1 MQLLEAIYPGQVL
14 NVELVCKGRTSEA
27 RLLRSLS
34 SARNRLDYLYETPD
48 EDPLDQAPQTL
59 LGRIFGV
66 FTPKHTRDELIRD
79 LERNIVQIRTEVE
92 TRKQEPVRDFMGCAF
107 LSFRSAAAA
116 ASVLRDFPVRLVRD
130 SANVVSV
137 QPGAND
143 EVIIGRHDRVS
154 STWSLPHFRNLYRGT
169 VNLLPPRLRE
179 RLMSSSNSSIDLH
192 HTPRSQQ
199 RLMRTSS
206 EQDEPVSIQ
215 VAISRLR
222 KMKAERAPKSGDII
236 WNNIGLSFFERTVRE
251 MIVQVLVF
259 AVLILFTSPVA
270 MLTALKLVFA
280 EVSLLSD
287 QAMLFGN
294 GVHGNLTLPHPNPF
308 NETIDFP
315 FVNLNGDDGNAAQ
328 TISEDFL
335 DLLPDFLTSNTF
347 LRSALLNYLPVL
359 TLAIIFAAVPSVLR
373 LTCALEGYPTHS
385 AQEMS
390 VFRKTSFYYV
400 MNAVVL
406 PSLALNTASEF
417 LEMIY
422 KQSNGGA
429 NVYNTLPILQ
439 RLFSGDIAFFLCTY
453 LVQLALTG
461 SVFWLMRLPSSFSMM
476 VRRRIALTPLEA
488 AEAKCTDIFD
498 YPRHYAYTVT
508 VMSICLLFGF
518 MAPLIWWFA
527 LLYFVC
533 KHLVDIYTIRYV
545 HPRSHI
551 DGRLPRLSSKF
562 ILTWTTVSQFSLAA
576 IFYLQGWVHA
586 AVLTLFLCVL
596 TLACCLSVNA
606 HVGNRIMRYIADLR
620 DRAIKKVMSVGGQ
633 GYNWMPSPSLVSSSS
648 SSSTQ
653 SFAGS
658 HESDA
663 LLVKPQSPR
672 TLSAPGEYDK
682 TVWSEEPEFASS
694 EPEKLDMGPHFDDDT
709 EQLRSHQHTV
719 PRETNENNSCISDD
733 DDEET
738 DINDIVLE
746 RDVESAPTRR
756 VLEYG
761 TCNTAT
767 SQNVRSA

>member
-1 MQLLEAIYPGQVL
+1 
-14 NVELVCKGRTSEA
+14 
-27 RLLRSLS
+27 
-34 SARNRLDYLYETPD
+34 
-48 EDPLDQAPQTL
+48 
-59 LGRIFGV
+59 
-66 FTPKHTRDELIRD
+66 
-79 LERNIVQIRTEVE
+79 
-92 TRKQEPVRDFMGCAF
+92 
-107 LSFRSAAAA
+107 
-116 ASVLRDFPVRLVRD
+116 
-130 SANVVSV
+130 
-137 QPGAND
+137 
-143 EVIIGRHDRVS
+143 
-154 STWSLPHFRNLYRGT
+154 
-169 VNLLPPRLRE
+169 
-179 RLMSSSNSSIDLH
+179 
-192 HTPRSQQ
+192 
-199 RLMRTSS
+199 
-206 EQDEPVSIQ
+206 
-215 VAISRLR
+215 
-222 KMKAERAPKSGDII
+222 
-236 WNNIGLSFFERTVRE
+236 
-251 MIVQVLVF
+251 
-259 AVLILFTSPVA
+259 
-270 MLTALKLVFA
+270 
-280 EVSLLSD
+280 
-287 QAMLFGN
+287 
-294 GVHGNLTLPHPNPF
+294 
-308 NETIDFP
+308 
-315 FVNLNGDDGNAAQ
+315 
-328 TISEDFL
+328 
-335 DLLPDFLTSNTF
+335 
-347 LRSALLNYLPVL
+347 
-359 TLAIIFAAVPSVLR
+359 
-373 LTCALEGYPTHS
+373 
-385 AQEMS
+385 MS

-476 VRRRIALTPLEA
+476 VRRRMALTPLEA

-498 YPRHYAYTVT
+498 YPRHYAYSVT

-586 AVLTLFLCVL
+586 AVLTLLLCVL

-606 HVGNRIMRYIADLR
+606 HVGNRIMRFIADLR

-672 TLSAPGEYDK
+672 TFSAPDEYDK
-682 TVWSEEPEFASS
+682 RIWSEEPESASS
-694 EPEKLDMGPHFDDDT
+694 KPEKLDMRPHFSDDDT
-709 EQLRSHQHTV
+709 EQLRSHTHTV
-719 PRETNENNSCISDD
+719 PRETNENESCISDD
-733 DDEET
+733 DDEDT

-761 TCNTAT
+761 TCNTPT
-767 SQNVRSA
+767 SSQNVRSA